1 MVEPSRTTSVLL
13 GAWRFDPR
21 KAIFSDRD
29 GILIEDV
36 GILKDPDD
44 IRLFP
49 DTIEALRELHK
60 NYLLFVV
67 TNQPVVSQWKL
78 SLG

>member
-1 MVEPSRTTSVLL
+1 L
-13 GAWRFDPR
+13 GAWRFDPH
-21 KAIFSDRD
+21 KTIFFDRD
-29 GILIEDV
+29 GTLIEYV

-44 IRLFP
+44 IWLFL